1 MIKHLHSK
9 NTPSNQNRSKKSV
22 RQMSDQQ
29 MIREVAQDL
38 LQPREQ
44 AITALLAKAAAMKLV

>member
-9 NTPSNQNRSKKSV
+9 NTPSNQNRNKKSV

>member
-1 MIKHLHSK
+1 
-9 NTPSNQNRSKKSV
+9 
-22 RQMSDQQ
+22 MSDQQ